1 MDQIENFKLPNWCGS
16 YNKNIELRK
25 KGLCE
30 EAFKVL
36 DQFFIDYVNQNKQS
50 RREIVVIVNEIADFY
65 NNGNLY
71 LPINL
76 HRKIIEPEIH
86 DWIKEEPMNPI
97 PLIWTREINFL
108 LRALHIE
115 SNNQIALN
123 KAANAIINKISY
135 NQHEIEAGYGYLG
148 NPIEDIELIDS
159 FLKFIA
165 NIVDEEK
172 KDYYSKELE
181 VLKMDAILSL

>member
-16 YNKNIELRK
+16 YNKYIELRK

-50 RREIVVIVNEIADFY
+50 RREFVVIVNEIADFY

-71 LPINL
+71 IPFNL
-76 HRKIIEPEIH
+76 HKKIIEPEIQV
-86 DWIKEEPMNPI
+86 WIKEEPLNPI

-108 LRALHIE
+108 LQALNIE
-115 SNNQIALN
+115 PNNQIALN

-159 FLKFIA
+159 FLKFID
-165 NIVDEEK
+165 NLVSNEK
-172 KDYYSKELE
+172 KDFYFKELE
-181 VLKMDAILSL
+181 ILKMDAIQSL